1 MTRTEKAIEDTNIRL
16 KREYYPVALVEDFT
30 AEVTLA
36 YNRECKISRF
46 KTLYFLS
53 GYNIPFFSFRSMVK
67 VLSGFNEML
76 EWSLRCGF
84 MRIE

>member
-1 MTRTEKAIEDTNIRL
+1 MTRTEKAIEEANSRL

-46 KTLYFLS
+46 KTRLYCVLCLS
-53 GYNIPFFSFRSMVK
+53 IGLVVGLIINA
-67 VLSGFNEML
+67 
-76 EWSLRCGF
+76 
-84 MRIE
+84 